1 MNIKT
6 DKQLEKTK
14 KVPENT
20 GQRTRT
26 NTRSRRRQ
34 PTRTIHR
41 KAQEPP
47 SNEQQRKANN
57 SKSKTLMG
65 KQRHANMLI
74 HGFPMGEPIGAKA
87 QDK

>member
-1 MNIKT
+1 MKRNRKYR
-6 DKQLEKTK
+6 K
-14 KVPENT
+14 KAR
-20 GQRTRT
+20 QRTRT